1 MNRQADDSN
10 PVKHYLIQRLLF
22 LLPTLL
28 GALTLVFV
36 LIHLIPGDP
45 VEVMLG
51 ETATSADKQELRR
64 NLGLDQPLLTQ
75 YRNFLTNL
83 AAGDLGR
90 SLYEQADVAE
100 IIGARLPAT
109 LQLALCAMI
118 AALAISFSLAILA
131 AVNRGR
137 WPDRGALLFS
147 LFGLSLPNFWLGP
160 LLMIAFS
167 IQLGWT
173 PVSGRGG
180 ISHLVL
186 PALTLGLGMAAI
198 LTRILRAS
206 LLQVMTDDFVRTAR
220 AKGLPE
226 KQVWLKH
233 TLRNAL
239 MSVITIMSL
248 QFGALLAGSL
258 ITETIFSWPGIG
270 RLTVQA
276 IQTRDYPLVQ
286 GCVLVI
292 ALSYILVNFL
302 TDLLYKLVDPRVSY
316 E

>member
-1 MNRQADDSN
+1 M
-10 PVKHYLIQRLLF
+10 F
-22 LLPTLL
+22 L
-28 GALTLVFV
+28 

-45 VEVMLG
+45 VEIMLG
-51 ETATSADKQELRR
+51 ETASAVDKEGLRR
-64 NLGLDQPLLTQ
+64 SLGLDRPLAAQ
-75 YRNFLTNL
+75 YRSFLVNL
-83 AAGDLGR
+83 VSGDLGR
-90 SLYEQADVAE
+90 SLHEPASVGT

-109 LQLALCAMI
+109 LQLAGFAMI
-118 AALAISFSLAILA
+118 AAILISFPLAVLA
-131 AVNRGR
+131 ARYRGG
-137 WPDRGALLFS
+137 WLDRAALAFS
-147 LFGLSLPNFWLGP
+147 LVGLSLPNFWLGP
-160 LLMIAFS
+160 LLMIVFS

-180 ISHLVL
+180 VGHLVL
-186 PALTLGLGMAAI
+186 PAVTLGLGMSAI
-198 LTRILRAS
+198 LVRILRTS
-206 LLQVMTDDFVRTAR
+206 LLQVIHQDFVQTAR

-233 TLRNAL
+233 VLRNAL
-239 MSVITIMSL
+239 LSVVTILSL
-248 QFGALLAGSL
+248 QFGGLLAGSL

-292 ALSYILVNFL
+292 AVSYILINFA
-302 TDLLYKLVDPRVSY
+302 TDLLYRIIDPRVSHD

>member
-1 MNRQADDSN
+1 MKRYFIHR
-10 PVKHYLIQRLLF
+10 VLL
-22 LLPTLL
+22 LLPTIL
-28 GALTLVFV
+28 GALTLVFA

-51 ETATSADKQELRR
+51 ETATAADKEELRR
-64 NLGLDQPLLTQ
+64 SLGLDLPLLSQ
-75 YRNFLTNL
+75 YRNFLTDLATGNL
-83 AAGDLGR
+83 GQ
-90 SLYEQADVAE
+90 SLYEQTSVAKM
-100 IIGARLPAT
+100 IGARLPAT
-109 LQLALCAMI
+109 LELALCAMI
-118 AALAISFSLAILA
+118 AAIVISFPLATLA
-131 AVNRGR
+131 VVRRGG
-137 WPDRGALLFS
+137 WLDRLALLFS

-160 LLMIAFS
+160 MLMIIFS

-180 ISHLVL
+180 LNHLLL

-206 LLQVMTDDFVRTAR
+206 LLQVIHEDYVRTAR
-220 AKGLPE
+220 AKGLSE
-226 KQVWLKH
+226 RRVWLKH

-239 MSVITIMSL
+239 LSVITILSL
-248 QFGALLAGSL
+248 QFGGLLAGSL

-292 ALSYILVNFL
+292 AISYVLVNFF
-302 TDLLYKLVDPRVSY
+302 TDFLYKLVDPRVAY
-316 E
+316 GK